1 MKIIS
6 VIPARAGSK
15 GIKNKNIIKLNNKHL
30 IEYTFSAASKSNIKN
45 NFVITDC
52 KKTKKISKK
61 YKINSEY
68 LRPKN
73 LSGDKI
79 SFIETFLHFN
89 NWLKVKNI
97 SFDYIVVL
105 QPTSPLRNYKDINK
119 CLKIIKNKKPLSLF
133 SISPSV
139 ENPFEAINLKSKKK
153 WNYVI
158 KRKKIIARRQDF
170 KINSFF
176 ENGAIYIAHANLL
189 KKRKLYSNIRHLNY
203 IMPKI
208 RSFDINDKEDLKVCN
223 AILKSKQLN

>member
-30 IEYTFSAASKSNIKN
+30 IEYTFSAALKSNIKN

-89 NWLKVKNI
+89 NWLKLKNI

-139 ENPFEAINLKSKKK
+139 ENPFEAINLKNKKK

-208 RSFDINDKEDLKVCN
+208 RSFDINDKEDLKVCS
-223 AILKSKQLN
+223 AILKSKRLN